1 MKEGRLSTEPALNS
15 FCRKPLSVLER
26 RLVRYGEFL
35 ATLCAARSQHLA
47 TISRSHTSAE
57 TVLVDTLATRRLVC
71 SLHCHSYIVFI
82 VLAVFTDC
90 KSTTKKLSAKVF
102 RENISENRVKSPKFC
117 LLRGQGRGRNDPFR
131 NRNVLP
137 DRPQFCFASS
147 RLFTTF
153 GLVTIL

>member
-1 MKEGRLSTEPALNS
+1 MRS
-15 FCRKPLSVLER
+15 
-26 RLVRYGEFL
+26 
-35 ATLCAARSQHLA
+35 CAACWSTKNKESSDWVEKLLTTAGSDTWLQDWLYSCQDMIA
-47 TISRSHTSAE
+47 GGG
-57 TVLVDTLATRRLVC
+57 LVPSEVC

-102 RENISENRVKSPKFC
+102 RENISENRVKSPKSC
-117 LLRGQGRGRNDPFR
+117 LLRGRGRGRNDPFR